1 MGAGDSPA
9 GVGPAGFDPPLPLP
23 PPTAFSPPQAALFD
37 LATRMFPLMTDGSGR
52 LREVHPIDQAVALGL
67 GLVQGTIG
75 SAPEIGAKF
84 DRLRRASLKDLQ
96 KECEFMVEQ
105 ALDRLI

>member
-1 MGAGDSPA
+1 
-9 GVGPAGFDPPLPLP
+9 
-23 PPTAFSPPQAALFD
+23 
-37 LATRMFPLMTDGSGR
+37 MTDGSGR
-52 LREVHPIDQAVALGL
+52 LRGVHPVDQAVALGL
-67 GLVQGTIG
+67 GLVHGTIG

-105 ALDRLI
+105 ALERLIASHEIDLRDVVVTRPMLGRVWVAVHYVNRRLSDSATKSAGFGF